1 MSRVTLLVSVVIPS
15 WNGRHHLEKCLPALQ
30 RQTYSPFEVIVVDN
44 GSQDGTPAWLAEEWP
59 HVRLVA
65 LRRNYGVARAFNEGV
80 KAARGALVAL
90 LNNDTEP
97 EPGWLAALVHA
108 LRRHAD
114 AGMAACKIR
123 VWDDRTR
130 LHAAGDF
137 YTVGGRPGNRG
148 AWEVDQGQYDR
159 EEEVFGPCGAAA
171 LYRRELFDD
180 VGLFDERF
188 GSYLEDVDLAWRAQR
203 AGWRCAYTPHA
214 VVYHK
219 VSATGGGPLASFY
232 TGRNWLYVLAKD
244 YPCALWRRHWRA
256 IVREQWRVTADALRA
271 WRGEAARARL
281 RGQLAGLLGM
291 PRMMWARRHVS
302 AHTRVDA
309 DTLERLL
316 RA

>member
-1 MSRVTLLVSVVIPS
+1 MSSVNPLVSVVIPS
-15 WNGRHHLEKCLPALQ
+15 WNGRHHLETCLPALF
-30 RQTYSPFEVIVVDN
+30 RQTYTPFEVIVVDN
-44 GSQDGTPAWLAEEWP
+44 GSQDGTLTWLSTKWP

-65 LRRNYGVARAFNEGV
+65 LRHNYGVARAFNEGL

-97 EPGWLAALVHA
+97 EPGWLAALVAA
-108 LRRHAD
+108 LQRHSG
-114 AGMAACKIR
+114 AGMVACKIR
-123 VWDDRTR
+123 VWDDRVR

-137 YTVGGRPGNRG
+137 YTLSGRPGNRG
-148 AWEVDQGQYDR
+148 VWEVDRGQYDQ
-159 EEEVFGPCGAAA
+159 EEDVFGPCGAAA

-180 VGLFDERF
+180 IGLFDERF
-188 GSYLEDVDLAWRAQR
+188 GSYLEDVDVAWRAQR
-203 AGWRCAYTPHA
+203 AGWRCVYTPQA
-214 VVYHK
+214 IVYHK

-244 YPCALWRRHWRA
+244 YPYALWRRHWRT
-256 IVREQWRVTADALRA
+256 IVREQWRVTTDALRA

-281 RGQLAGLLGM
+281 KGQLAGFLGM
-291 PRMMWARRHVS
+291 PRMAWAHRHVS
-302 AHTRVDA
+302 AQTRVDA